1 MKMKMYFNK
10 DDKNVINKHL
20 TAIGSAVT
28 VKFKDNTNLLNPTLI
43 VRASEFDNFTNY
55 VYVYATSQEDV
66 YVDRY
71 YYIDDVVFSQTCV
84 ELHCSVD
91 VLKSHEKFITTQ
103 RVTFKR
109 AEQSD
114 KINLYLNDPEFVLE
128 NRTRYQ
134 TVPFSKGFV
143 ASFNDGKGAY
153 PILTLNGSGAVN

>member
-1 MKMKMYFNK
+1 MKMKMYFNE
-10 DDKNVINKHL
+10 DDKNVIDKHL

-28 VKFKDNTNLLNPTLI
+28 VKFKDDTNLLNPTI
-43 VRASEFDNFTNY
+43 ICRASEFDSLTNY
-55 VYVYATSQEDV
+55 VYLYASNSEDV
-66 YVDRY
+66 YVNRY
-71 YYIDDVVFSQTCV
+71 YYIDDVVFSQMYV
-84 ELHCSVD
+84 ELHLSVD
-91 VLKSHEKFITTQ
+91 VLKSHEKFIKSQ

-109 AEQSD
+109 AEQSN

-143 ASFNDGKGAY
+143 ASFSDGKGAY